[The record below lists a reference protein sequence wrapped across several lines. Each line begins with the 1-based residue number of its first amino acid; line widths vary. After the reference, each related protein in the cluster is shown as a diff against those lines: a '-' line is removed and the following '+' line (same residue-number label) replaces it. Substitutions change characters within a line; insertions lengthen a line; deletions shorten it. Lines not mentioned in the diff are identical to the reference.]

1 MLIPQKTHPPVIYT
15 PFTRSGYLQW
25 NNSPATVFYM
35 TADSIVIQHRL
46 NVNLGAHCLLCTP
59 EEFTHHVCT
68 TLHKK
73 QSELWLCW
81 LHETELR
88 RALLVS
94 SGEHVL
100 IRDTACLMAV
110 HKNVSHC
117 SFIDTSQESESSHT
131 AVKGSQM
138 NTEAWLSHCDRAALG
153 AAAATLRWTKIQY
166 DGQTKLQPEWTDIK
180 WKLIWGSSA
189 KHSELQLTLENHLR
203 F

>member
-1 MLIPQKTHPPVIYT
+1 MLIPQKTLPLWFITLLQGVVICNETTPLPPHFIWQLT
-15 PFTRSGYLQW
+15 
-25 NNSPATVFYM
+25 
-35 TADSIVIQHRL
+35 IVIQHRL

-59 EEFTHHVCT
+59 GEFTHHVCT

-94 SGEHVL
+94 SGEHVP
-100 IRDTACLMAV
+100 IRDTACLMTV

-153 AAAATLRWTKIQY
+153 AAAATLRWTKTQY
-166 DGQTKLQPEWTDIK
+166 DGQTNYNLS
-180 WKLIWGSSA
+180 G
-189 KHSELQLTLENHLR
+189 LT
-203 F
+203 